1 MIRHMAHVVEQQPRD
16 RVTWPVPPEV
26 ETQTRPTI
34 TRQGERA
41 LQARVQ
47 RLRHQ
52 LEVEFPDRLNES
64 RGFGE
69 IGGNDDYLQALEEQ
83 AVLASRLSRLQRLL
97 DSATVVEREPAR
109 RDASV
114 GTVVE
119 TQDLSSGAIHE
130 HRLVGD
136 YESRNAGAVS
146 ASSPVGRA
154 LIGRSPGDELE
165 VQLPRGRVQQ
175 LRVLAVRAPA

>member
-1 MIRHMAHVVEQQPRD
+1 MEQIVGHQPGNGAA
-16 RVTWPVPPEV
+16 WPATSEV
-26 ETQTRPTI
+26 EPQTPPPPVI
-34 TRQGERA
+34 TREGVRA

-52 LEVEFPDRLNES
+52 LDVEFADRLNEA

-97 DSATVVEREPAR
+97 GSATVVEQQPAR
-109 RDASV
+109 KETAAV
-114 GTVVE
+114 GTAIEV
-119 TQDLSSGAIHE
+119 QDLSSGAIRE

-136 YESRNAGAVS
+136 YESRDGDAVS
-146 ASSPVGRA
+146 ASSPIGRA
-154 LIGRSPGDELE
+154 LIGHVPGDEVE
-165 VQLPRGRVQQ
+165 VELPRGRTQQ
-175 LRVLAVRAPA
+175 LRVLTVRAPA